1 MFHLGFCG
9 AGRGLFYRRA
19 GSIRNS
25 IRPLTPDQ
33 QLAPPHKISGAVER
47 ECVSVEIY
55 RIARSPIWSRVSQNA
70 AALLFDL
77 CTVDIR

>member
-1 MFHLGFCG
+1 MPVAGFFIE
-9 AGRGLFYRRA
+9 GRVPF
-19 GSIRNS
+19 RNS